1 MPDAPSSGF
10 SVSGVLCG
18 ARHSKTDAN
27 DTTPKGGRMSTGNLL
42 AAIVALILGVALG
55 YAISRLLMKD
65 RTARAAEEAERL
77 VKDAEKQAE
86 TLKKE
91 ALLEAKDQNF
101 KFKQEA
107 ETENKE
113 RRKEIQALET
123 RLAERE
129 ASIDRRAESLD
140 KREHQLSSQQG
151 QIAKAEK
158 DLEMLIAEERERLE
172 DLAGMTADQARDEL
186 INRIRDDV
194 TRDAAA
200 IIRESETRA
209 REEADKRARNIVG
222 IAIQRVAADHTAE
235 STVSV
240 VHIPSD
246 DMKGRIIGREGRNI
260 RAFEQMTG
268 INLIIDDTPEAV
280 ILSSFDPVR
289 REIGR
294 ITLETLIADGRI
306 HPARI
311 EEMFNKAEQ
320 LVGQQI
326 HEAGEQAAFDSGIHG
341 LHPELIRTLGRLK
354 FRTSYGQNV
363 LKHSL
368 EVSYLAGVMASEL
381 GVDVQLAKRA
391 GLLHDLGKAIDH
403 EVEGPHAVIGA
414 DLARRMNEPK
424 AVIHAIEAHHADV
437 EPNTVEAV
445 LVQAG
450 DAISAGRP
458 GARRE
463 TLESYI
469 KRLEKLEA
477 VANSHK
483 GVEKTY
489 AMQAGREVRVMVKPE
504 QISDA
509 DAVVLARDIAK
520 QIEDELEY
528 PGQIKVM
535 VIRESRSVDY
545 AK

>member
-1 MPDAPSSGF
+1 MSGTSALF
-10 SVSGVLCG
+10 
-18 ARHSKTDAN
+18 T
-27 DTTPKGGRMSTGNLL
+27 
-42 AAIVALILGVALG
+42 IVALIVGAALG
-55 YAISRLLMKD
+55 FAINRFLIKGRSE
-65 RTARAAEEAERL
+65 RAAEDAERT

-91 ALLEAKDQNF
+91 ALLEAKDQIF
-101 KFKQEA
+101 KLKQDAEA
-107 ETENKE
+107 ENKE
-113 RRKEIQALET
+113 RRKEITALET
-123 RLAERE
+123 RLSERE

-140 KREHQLSSQQG
+140 KREHTLSSLQG
-151 QIAKAEK
+151 QITKAEK
-158 DLEMLIAEERERLE
+158 DLEDAIAEERERLE
-172 DLAGMTADQARDEL
+172 RIAGMTADQARAEL
-186 INRIRDDV
+186 INRIQDDV
-194 TRDAAA
+194 KKDAAA

-294 ITLETLIADGRI
+294 ITLESCIADGRI

-320 LVGQQI
+320 LVSQQV

-341 LHPELIRTLGRLK
+341 LHPEIVRTLGRLK

-414 DLARRMNEPK
+414 DLARRMNEP
-424 AVIHAIEAHHADV
+424 ASIVHAIEAHHADV

-445 LVQAG
+445 LVQAA

-483 GVEKTY
+483 GVERTY
-489 AMQAGREVRVMVKPE
+489 AMQAGREIRVMVKPE

-509 DAVVLARDIAK
+509 DATVLAREIAK

-528 PGQIKVM
+528 PGQVKVM
-535 VIRESRSVDY
+535 VIRESRAVDF

>member
-1 MPDAPSSGF
+1 MPTIAVVF
-10 SVSGVLCG
+10 
-18 ARHSKTDAN
+18 
-27 DTTPKGGRMSTGNLL
+27 
-42 AAIVALILGVALG
+42 IFFALIIGAALG
-55 YAISRLLMKD
+55 YAVNRFFMKD
-65 RTARAAEEAERL
+65 RTARAAEEAERT
-77 VKDAEKQAE
+77 VKDAGKQAE

-91 ALLEAKDQNF
+91 ALIEAKDQIY
-101 KFKQEA
+101 KMKSDAEA
-107 ETENKE
+107 DNKE
-113 RRKEIQALET
+113 RRKEIQALEN
-123 RLAERE
+123 RLSERE

-158 DLEMLIAEERERLE
+158 DLEDLIEEERGRLE
-172 DLAGMTADQARDEL
+172 SLAGMTAEQARAEL
-186 INRIRDDV
+186 IDRIRDDV
-194 TRDAAA
+194 ARDAAQV
-200 IIRESETRA
+200 IREAETRA

-240 VHIPSD
+240 VHIPRD

-320 LVGQQI
+320 LVTQAV

-403 EVEGPHAVIGA
+403 DVEGPHALIGA

-424 AVIHAIEAHHADV
+424 AIVHAIEAHHGDV

-489 AMQAGREVRVMVKPE
+489 AMQAGREIRVMVKPE

-509 DAVVLARDIAK
+509 DATVLARDIAK

>member
-1 MPDAPSSGF
+1 MSAGT
-10 SVSGVLCG
+10 VLF
-18 ARHSKTDAN
+18 
-27 DTTPKGGRMSTGNLL
+27 LL
-42 AAIVALILGVALG
+42 AALVVGFALG

-91 ALLEAKDQNF
+91 VLLEAKDQNF
-101 KFKQEA
+101 KLRQEVES
-107 ETENKE
+107 ETKE
-113 RRKEIQALET
+113 RRKEIQVLET
-123 RLAERE
+123 RMAERE
-129 ASIDRRAESLD
+129 ASIDRRE
-140 KREHQLSSQQG
+140 
-151 QIAKAEK
+151 
-158 DLEMLIAEERERLE
+158 DLEDLIAEERERLE
-172 DLAGMTADQARDEL
+172 RVAGMTADQARAEL
-186 INRIRDDV
+186 LSRVQDDV
-194 TRDAAA
+194 KRDAAA
-200 IIRESETRA
+200 FIRESEARA

-311 EEMFNKAEQ
+311 EEMFNKADT
-320 LVGQQI
+320 LVTQQI
-326 HEAGEQAAFDSGIHG
+326 HEAGEQAAFDSGIIG

-403 EVEGPHAVIGA
+403 EVEGPHALIGA
-414 DLARRMNEPK
+414 DLARRMNEPP
-424 AVIHAIEAHHADV
+424 AVVHAIEAHHADV

-445 LVQAG
+445 LVQAA

-489 AMQAGREVRVMVKPE
+489 AMQAGREIRVMVKPE

-509 DAVVLARDIAK
+509 DATVLARDIAK

-535 VIRESRSVDY
+535 VIRESRAVDY

>member
-1 MPDAPSSGF
+1 MTT
-10 SVSGVLCG
+10 GVI
-18 ARHSKTDAN
+18 
-27 DTTPKGGRMSTGNLL
+27 L
-42 AAIVALILGVALG
+42 AAIVALIVGVALG

-65 RTARAAEEAERL
+65 RTSRAAEEAERL

-91 ALLEAKDQNF
+91 ALLEGKDQNF
-101 KFKQEA
+101 RLKQEA
-107 ETENKE
+107 EAENKE

-123 RLAERE
+123 RLSERE

-140 KREHQLSSQQG
+140 KREHALSSQAG
-151 QIAKAEK
+151 QMAKAEK
-158 DLEMLIAEERERLE
+158 DLELLIAEEREGLE
-172 DLAGMTADQARDEL
+172 RLAGMSADEAKDEL
-186 INRIRDDV
+186 INRIREDV
-194 TRDAAA
+194 SRDAAA

-311 EEMFNKAEQ
+311 EEMFTKAEQ
-320 LVGQQI
+320 LVNQQI

-381 GVDVQLAKRA
+381 GVDVTLAKRA

-424 AVIHAIEAHHADV
+424 AIIHAIEAHHGDI

-445 LVQAG
+445 LVQAA

-489 AMQAGREVRVMVKPE
+489 AMQAGREVRVMVKPD

-520 QIEDELEY
+520 EIEEELEY

>member
-1 MPDAPSSGF
+1 MAFVYPLIAL
-10 SVSGVLCG
+10 VVG
-18 ARHSKTDAN
+18 A
-27 DTTPKGGRMSTGNLL
+27 
-42 AAIVALILGVALG
+42 ALG
-55 YAISRLLMKD
+55 FVIRKYVTESKDSR
-65 RTARAAEEAERL
+65 ARLTAER
-77 VKDAEKQAE
+77 VVADAEKQAE

-91 ALLEAKDQNF
+91 ALLEAKDEVF
-101 KFKQEA
+101 RLKAEA
-107 ETENKE
+107 EAEAKE
-113 RRKEIQALET
+113 RRKDLTALET
-123 RLAERE
+123 RLTQRE
-129 ASIDRRAESLD
+129 ESIERRAESLD
-140 KREHQLSSQQG
+140 KREHQISSSQG
-151 QIAKAEK
+151 QIEK
-158 DLEMLIAEERERLE
+158 RAQDLEDAIAEEKVRLE
-172 DLAGMTADQARDEL
+172 TLAGMTADEARAVL
-186 INRIRDDV
+186 MKRIEEDV
-194 TRDAAA
+194 KHEAASM
-200 IIRESETRA
+200 IREVETRA
-209 REEADKRARNIVG
+209 KEEADKKARNIVG

-294 ITLETLIADGRI
+294 ITLESLLADGRI

-311 EEMFNKAEQ
+311 EEMFGKAEK
-320 LVGQQI
+320 VVEQQI
-326 HEAGEQAAFDSGIHG
+326 HEAGEQAVFETQVHG
-341 LHPELIRTLGRLK
+341 LHAELVRTLGRLR

-368 EVSYLAGVMASEL
+368 EVSYLAGVMAAEL
-381 GVDVQLAKRA
+381 GVDVKLAKRA

-403 EVEGPHAVIGA
+403 EVEGPHALIGA
-414 DLARRMNEPK
+414 ELAKRMGEHK
-424 AVIHAIEAHHADV
+424 EVVHCIEAHHADV
-437 EPNTVEAV
+437 EPQTVEAV
-445 LVQAG
+445 LVQAA
-450 DAISAGRP
+450 DAISASRP

-463 TLESYI
+463 TIESYI
-469 KRLEKLEA
+469 KRLEKLEELA
-477 VANSHK
+477 SSHK
-483 GVEKTY
+483 GVERVY

-509 DAVVLARDIAK
+509 DSIVLARDIAK
-520 QIEDELEY
+520 DIEEQMEY

-535 VIRESRSVDY
+535 VVRESRAIEY

>member
-1 MPDAPSSGF
+1 MLFVYITASLVIGAIIGFAIHRFVVADKVNRSRESMERILADA
-10 SVSGVLCG
+10 
-18 ARHSKTDAN
+18 A
-27 DTTPKGGRMSTGNLL
+27 
-42 AAIVALILGVALG
+42 
-55 YAISRLLMKD
+55 
-65 RTARAAEEAERL
+65 
-77 VKDAEKQAE
+77 KQAE
-86 TLKKE
+86 TTKKE
-91 ALLEAKDQNF
+91 LLLEARDEIFQMKAA
-101 KFKQEA
+101 A
-107 ETENKE
+107 EEDVKE
-113 RRKEIQALET
+113 RRKELSALEN
-123 RLAERE
+123 RLMQRE
-129 ASIDRRAESLD
+129 ESIERRAESLD
-140 KREHQLSSQQG
+140 KREHQLSSQAG
-151 QIAKAEK
+151 QIQKQEN
-158 DLEMLIAEERERLE
+158 DLELAIAEEKHRLE
-172 DLAGMTADQARDEL
+172 QLAGMSTEQAREMLLD
-186 INRIRDDV
+186 RVRDD
-194 TRDAAA
+194 TTHDAA
-200 IIRESETRA
+200 IIIRETETRA
-209 REEADKRARNIVG
+209 REEADRKARNIVG

-246 DMKGRIIGREGRNI
+246 DLKGRIIGREGRNI
-260 RAFEQMTG
+260 RAFEQLTG

-311 EEMFNKAEQ
+311 EEMFNKATTLVEQ
-320 LVGQQI
+320 QVR
-326 HEAGEQAAFDSGIHG
+326 EAGEAAAFEVGIPN
-341 LHPELIRTLGRLK
+341 LHADIIRTLGRLR

-368 EVSYLAGVMASEL
+368 EVAHLAGVMAAEL
-381 GVDVQLAKRA
+381 EVDVKLAKRA

-414 DLARRMNEPK
+414 DLARRLGESK
-424 AVIHAIEAHHADV
+424 EVLHCIEAHHGDV
-437 EPNTVEAV
+437 EATTVEAV
-445 LVQAG
+445 LVQAA
-450 DAISAGRP
+450 DAISASRP

-477 VANSHK
+477 LAESHK

-489 AMQAGREVRVMVKPE
+489 AMQAGREIRVMVKPE
-504 QISDA
+504 EISDA
-509 DAVVLARDIAK
+509 ESVVLARDIAK
-520 QIEDELEY
+520 QIEEQLQY

-535 VIRESRSVDY
+535 VIRESRAVEF

>member
-1 MPDAPSSGF
+1 M
-10 SVSGVLCG
+10 
-18 ARHSKTDAN
+18 
-27 DTTPKGGRMSTGNLL
+27 TGS
-42 AAIVALILGVALG
+42 AIIWIIVALIIGTALG
-55 YAISRLLMKD
+55 FAINRFLLKG
-65 RTARAAEEAERL
+65 RTERSMEDAERS
-77 VKDAEKQAE
+77 VKEAEKQAE

-91 ALLEAKDQNF
+91 ALLEAKDQIF
-101 KFKQEA
+101 KLKQDA
-107 ETENKE
+107 ENDNKE
-113 RRKEIQALET
+113 RRKEIQTLES
-123 RLAERE
+123 RMSERE

-140 KREHQLSSQQG
+140 KREHQLSSMQG
-151 QIAKAEK
+151 QIAKTEK
-158 DLEMLIAEERERLE
+158 ELEDAIAEERERLE
-172 DLAGMTADQARDEL
+172 RVAGMTADQARAEL
-186 INRIRDDV
+186 INRIQDDV
-194 TRDAAA
+194 KKEAAA
-200 IIRESETRA
+200 IIRDAETRA

-311 EEMFNKAEQ
+311 EELFGKAEQ
-320 LVGQQI
+320 LVGQQV
-326 HEAGEQAAFDSGIHG
+326 HEAGEQAAFESGIHG
-341 LHPELIRTLGRLK
+341 LHPEIIRTLGRLK

-403 EVEGPHAVIGA
+403 EIEGPHAVIGA
-414 DLARRMNEPK
+414 DLARRMNEPP
-424 AVIHAIEAHHADV
+424 AVVHAIEAHHADV

-445 LVQAG
+445 LVQAA

-477 VANSHK
+477 VANAHR
-483 GVEKTY
+483 GVERTY
-489 AMQAGREVRVMVKPE
+489 AMQAGREIRVMVKPE

-509 DAVVLARDIAK
+509 DATVLAREIAK

-528 PGQIKVM
+528 PGQVKVM
-535 VIRESRSVDY
+535 VIRESRAVDF

>member
-1 MPDAPSSGF
+1 
-10 SVSGVLCG
+10 
-18 ARHSKTDAN
+18 
-27 DTTPKGGRMSTGNLL
+27 MSPT
-42 AAIVALILGVALG
+42 ALIFVFFALAIGAALG
-55 YAISRLLMKD
+55 FAVNRFLMKD
-65 RTARAAEEAERL
+65 RTARSAEEADRL
-77 VKDAEKQAE
+77 VRDAEKQAE

-91 ALLEAKDQNF
+91 ALIEAKDQIF
-101 KFKQEA
+101 KMKQDA
-107 ETENKE
+107 ETDNKE
-113 RRKEIQALET
+113 RRKEIQALEN
-123 RLAERE
+123 RLGERE

-151 QIAKAEK
+151 QIVKREQ
-158 DLEMLIAEERERLE
+158 DLEGLIEEERARLE
-172 DLAGMTADQARDEL
+172 SLAGMTADQARDEL
-186 INRIRDDV
+186 INRIREDV
-194 TRDAAA
+194 SREAAQ
-200 IIRESETRA
+200 IIREAETRA
-209 REEADKRARNIVG
+209 REEADKKARNIVG

-289 REIGR
+289 REVGR

-320 LVGQQI
+320 LVSQAV

-354 FRTSYGQNV
+354 YRTSYGQNV

-368 EVSYLAGVMASEL
+368 EVSYLAGVMAAEL

-403 EVEGPHAVIGA
+403 DIEGPHALIGA

-424 AVIHAIEAHHADV
+424 SIVHAIEAHHGDV
-437 EPNTVEAV
+437 EPATVEAV
-445 LVQAG
+445 LVQAA

-489 AMQAGREVRVMVKPE
+489 AMQAGREIRVMVKPE

-509 DAVVLARDIAK
+509 DSVVLARDIAK

-528 PGQIKVM
+528 PGQIRVM
-535 VIRESRSVDY
+535 VIRESRAVDY